1 MLARMLLAPF
11 LFFASM
17 LLVEEK
23 CCWDEPEGYQAPGW
37 KRWLARRAKKG
48 KARWFSRRE
57 RLARETSLEAF
68 VFFSS
73 FSFFST

>member
-1 MLARMLLAPF
+1 MLARMLLAPW
-11 LFFASM
+11 LLFASM

-48 KARWFSRRE
+48 KYREAERRE
-57 RLARETSLEAF
+57 RRRERERERERERLSA
-68 VFFSS
+68 
-73 FSFFST
+73 